1 MKSWLAGKQNL
12 SLQKL
17 TIFIVLFGIVFGGCG
32 TVDLKVRKNL
42 DHPNIH
48 PNTVAILPFTLAGPT
63 PEGVPVHRLFR
74 ECFFNYFSYL
84 GYVDIP
90 LETIDNKLQAAGMKN
105 YTEVLGFSPEK
116 LRDILAVDAV
126 IKGQVLETNNFTGG
140 IHAETSIKA
149 KIEMIDLRTG
159 ETLWETEHK
168 ESIYSGI
175 LSPTVVEIIQDQMDN
190 VKVHQALYKT
200 AEMFSIGIMMKVP
213 DPAEVW
219 QKEIRLPE
227 IKSIETNLKP
237 NQKLKPNDRIYVN
250 LKGDAGLKGS
260 FGIGSWKSRYPVKGN

>member
-1 MKSWLAGKQNL
+1 MKSWFAGKQNL

-90 LETIDNKLQAAGMKN
+90 LETIDNKLHAAGMK
-105 YTEVLGFSPEK
+105 
-116 LRDILAVDAV
+116 I
-126 IKGQVLETNNFTGG
+126 IKKCWG
-140 IHAETSIKA
+140 S
-149 KIEMIDLRTG
+149 
-159 ETLWETEHK
+159 
-168 ESIYSGI
+168 
-175 LSPTVVEIIQDQMDN
+175 
-190 VKVHQALYKT
+190 ALK
-200 AEMFSIGIMMKVP
+200 
-213 DPAEVW
+213 
-219 QKEIRLPE
+219 
-227 IKSIETNLKP
+227 N
-237 NQKLKPNDRIYVN
+237 
-250 LKGDAGLKGS
+250 
-260 FGIGSWKSRYPVKGN
+260 

>member
-1 MKSWLAGKQNL
+1 MKSWPSGKQNS

-48 PNTVAILPFTLAGPT
+48 PNTVAVLPFTLAGPT

-84 GYVDIP
+84 GYVDVP
-90 LETIDNKLQAAGMKN
+90 LETIDYKLHAAGMKK
-105 YTEVLGFSPEK
+105 YKEVLGFSPEK

-168 ESIYSGI
+168 ERIYSGI
-175 LSPTVVEIIQDQMDN
+175 LSPNFVEIIQDQMDN
-190 VKVHQALYKT
+190 AKVQQALYKT
-200 AEMFSIGIMMKVP
+200 AEMFSIGIMMKIP
-213 DPAEVW
+213 DPAAVW
-219 QKEIRLPE
+219 QKRYGY
-227 IKSIETNLKP
+227 
-237 NQKLKPNDRIYVN
+237 Q
-250 LKGDAGLKGS
+250 
-260 FGIGSWKSRYPVKGN
+260 KSRV

>member
-63 PEGVPVHRLFR
+63 PEGVPIHRLFR

-90 LETIDNKLQAAGMKN
+90 LETIDHKLGADGMKK
-105 YTEVLGFSPEK
+105 YKEVLGYSPEK

-168 ESIYSGI
+168 ERIYSGI
-175 LSPTVVEIIQDQMDN
+175 LSPNFVEIIQDQMDN
-190 VKVHQALYKT
+190 AKVQHCLLYT
-200 AEMFSIGIMMKVP
+200 SP
-213 DPAEVW
+213 SP
-219 QKEIRLPE
+219 R
-227 IKSIETNLKP
+227 
-237 NQKLKPNDRIYVN
+237 
-250 LKGDAGLKGS
+250 DATL
-260 FGIGSWKSRYPVKGN
+260 SRMPSSA